1 MLQAEYNLKKI
12 GKPYRLLLKIILYL
26 IEFHNFPEYQQLTM
40 NTLPETLNN
49 LRQDLIKNQTK
60 ESAWNIIDKYFNF
73 LGLDDIHNEL
83 WVLTVGTLTNDEMQ
97 QFEKGIER
105 HNLIFFFEYTKM
117 FFEAVDLLYNKRKK
131 KS

>member
-1 MLQAEYNLKKI
+1 MPKSFKSIKKPKTESHNFAEYDPLS
-12 GKPYRLLLKIILYL
+12 
-26 IEFHNFPEYQQLTM
+26 TM
-40 NTLPETLNN
+40 GILPEALKD
-49 LRQDLIKNQTK
+49 LRRDLIKNQTK
-60 ESAWNIIDKYFNF
+60 ESAWNIIYEYFSF

-117 FFEAVDLLYNKRKK
+117 FFEAVDLLYNKRNK